1 MSADLQAAMKQR
13 LDDARD
19 ELQRIR
25 DKGVEPRN
33 LSDPDKLR
41 LEAAMHDM
49 RDYER
54 GVYARTEVQEDLRRI
69 ADYIE
74 VAAAL
79 TPGDTKS
86 ECPCGDG
93 R

>member
-1 MSADLQAAMKQR
+1 MSDLQDAMRQR
-13 LDDARD
+13 LDDAHD
-19 ELQRIR
+19 GLQRIL

-54 GVYARTEVQEDLRRI
+54 GVYDRTEVQEDLRRI

-74 VAAAL
+74 AAAL
-79 TPGDTKS
+79 TPGDNV
-86 ECPCGDG
+86 
-93 R
+93 